1 MLPVLILQP
10 HLCRCIQLSH
20 TTLLINYVKISV
32 ANHFFLSF
40 VLGIKCKSAKMDPWE
55 ALAVDDSVLKEFLE
69 RCNGNTTFIP
79 GPTRHTQAVL
89 LNRELNETH
98 NTQEFLNNMVV
109 ASRARDFYTNAW
121 TWAKKFIKHHG

>member
-1 MLPVLILQP
+1 
-10 HLCRCIQLSH
+10 
-20 TTLLINYVKISV
+20 
-32 ANHFFLSF
+32 
-40 VLGIKCKSAKMDPWE
+40 MDPWE